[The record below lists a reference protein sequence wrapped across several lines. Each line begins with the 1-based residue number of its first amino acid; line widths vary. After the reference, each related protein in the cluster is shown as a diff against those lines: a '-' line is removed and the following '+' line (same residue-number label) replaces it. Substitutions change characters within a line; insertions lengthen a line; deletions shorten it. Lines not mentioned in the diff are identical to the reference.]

1 MPPKQPKPR
10 QNPQINP
17 SDRLALAITGLKT
30 GKYTTIHEAAS
41 SYNVPESTLRARLKS
56 LKSLQSTRNRS
67 RANTN
72 TNNHKPLRLSKTEE
86 NTLVNWI
93 TTLHESGHAIAPG
106 IIQDMA
112 NALLD
117 KRSGQNGFRV
127 TKGWVEGYLEFHPG
141 LAAIVEE
148 GRGRGDPVD
157 VGSSPDAG
165 VLEGDGDGECVL
177 RLDGDGLHHLA
188 AVERMRY
195 RLYGVESTW
204 SPGGEDWRLCRDED

>member
-1 MPPKQPKPR
+1 MPTKQPKPR
-10 QNPQINP
+10 QHPQINP
-17 SDRLALAITGLKT
+17 ADRVALAITGLKT

-41 SYNVPESTLRARLKS
+41 SYNVPECTLRARLQS
-56 LKSLQSTRNRS
+56 LKSLQSTRIRS
-67 RANTN
+67 RANN
-72 TNNHKPLRLSKTEE
+72 INNNNHKPLRLSKTEE

-93 TTLHESGHAIAPG
+93 TTLHESGHAIVPG

-117 KRSGQNGFRV
+117 KRSSRNGFRV

-148 GRGRGDPVD
+148 GRGRRDSKR
-157 VGSSPDAG
+157 SSPDAR
-165 VLEGDGDGECVL
+165 VRDEDGECVL

-195 RLYGVESTW
+195 RLYGAESESTW
-204 SPGGEDWRLCRDED
+204 SPGGEAWRLCREED

>member
-1 MPPKQPKPR
+1 MHTEQPKPR
-10 QNPQINP
+10 QISQINP
-17 SDRLALAITGLKT
+17 ADRLALAITGLKT
-30 GKYTTIHEAAS
+30 GKYTTIHEAAT
-41 SYNVPESTLRARLKS
+41 SYNVPEPTLRVRLKS

-67 RANTN
+67 RAN
-72 TNNHKPLRLSKTEE
+72 NNSHKPLLLSKTEE

-93 TTLHESGHAIAPG
+93 TTLHESGHAIVPG

-117 KRSGQNGFRV
+117 KRAGRNGFRV

-148 GRGRGDPVD
+148 GQGRQ
-157 VGSSPDAG
+157 PDSGRSGPPDDAR
-165 VLEGDGDGECVL
+165 VRDEDGECVL
-177 RLDGDGLHHLA
+177 RLHGDGLHHLA

-195 RLYGVESTW
+195 RLYGAESESTW
-204 SPGGEDWRLCRDED
+204 SPGGEAWRLCREED

>member
-1 MPPKQPKPR
+1 MPTKQPKPR
-10 QNPQINP
+10 QNPA
-17 SDRLALAITGLKT
+17 DRLALAITGLKT
-30 GKYTTIHEAAS
+30 GKYTTIHEAAF
-41 SYNVPESTLRARLKS
+41 SYNVPESTLRARLNS

-67 RANTN
+67 RAN
-72 TNNHKPLRLSKTEE
+72 NNHHKPLRLSKTEE

-93 TTLHESGHAIAPG
+93 TTLHESGHAIVPG
-106 IIQDMA
+106 IIQDMT

-117 KRSGQNGFRV
+117 KRSGRNGFRV

-148 GRGRGDPVD
+148 GRGREDSGGSGPD
-157 VGSSPDAG
+157 VRVRD
-165 VLEGDGDGECVL
+165 EDGECVL

-195 RLYGVESTW
+195 RLYGVESESTW
-204 SPGGEDWRLCRDED
+204 SPGGEAWRLCREED